1 MPKTKTTPV
10 KPKEICPLCF
20 IEIEG
25 RGCLDSTHREVCRK
39 CYPVHRVPHQL
50 QEESVLEEAH
60 EAEARQRS

>member
-25 RGCLDSTHREVCRK
+25 RDAWK
-39 CYPVHRVPHQL
+39 
-50 QEESVLEEAH
+50 AH
-60 EAEARQRS
+60 IS